1 MPITTF
7 LQRFKGSSYSLGIMV
22 ESESADVYSE
32 TLDEVIGILR
42 TLRKVSPG
50 DENDFEIT
58 TNDELMETFGSFT
71 GSIKIF
77 AFPISLIALIVAGI
91 GIMNIIMLVSV
102 TERIKEIGVR
112 KAIGATKRHILIQ
125 FLTEAVFLCQVG
137 GIIGVIFGIAA
148 GSLISIVAKVPAVI
162 PIDWAVYGVISCSLI
177 IGFGSYPAW
186 RAANLDRLIQCG
198 LNNSTRNHCCSYS
211 TVLIN

>member
-77 AFPISLIALIVAGI
+77 AFSISLIALIVAGI
-91 GIMNIIMLVSV
+91 GIMNIMLVSV

-112 KAIGATKRHILIQ
+112 KAIGALKD
-125 FLTEAVFLCQVG
+125 
-137 GIIGVIFGIAA
+137 IF
-148 GSLISIVAKVPAVI
+148 
-162 PIDWAVYGVISCSLI
+162 
-177 IGFGSYPAW
+177 
-186 RAANLDRLIQCG
+186 
-198 LNNSTRNHCCSYS
+198 
-211 TVLIN
+211 